1 MRSREGGGFDIREE
15 IEPVFTDDDQPEDVN
30 ELIGI
35 FLGGD
40 TQLRLNTAS
49 TSNPDSVRG
58 ATKRQKTGSTRE
70 DGC

>member
-15 IEPVFTDDDQPEDVN
+15 IEHVFTDDAQPVN

-40 TQLRLNTAS
+40 TQLRAEYRLHI
-49 TSNPDSVRG
+49 
-58 ATKRQKTGSTRE
+58 
-70 DGC
+70 

>member
-15 IEPVFTDDDQPEDVN
+15 IEPVFTDDAQPEDVN

-40 TQLRLNTAS
+40 TQLRAEYRLHI
-49 TSNPDSVRG
+49 
-58 ATKRQKTGSTRE
+58 
-70 DGC
+70 

>member
-15 IEPVFTDDDQPEDVN
+15 IEPVFTFTDDAQPEDVN

-40 TQLRLNTAS
+40 TQLRAEYRLHI
-49 TSNPDSVRG
+49 
-58 ATKRQKTGSTRE
+58 
-70 DGC
+70 